1 MLGDR
6 KMRFRETSAKSGTGV
21 EETMEE
27 IMTDIVSRGGTN
39 DNKKAGKVVL
49 GQPPPE
55 ADTCC

>member
-1 MLGDR
+1 
-6 KMRFRETSAKSGTGV
+6 MRFRETSAKSGTGV

-27 IMTDIVSRGGTN
+27 IMTDIVSRGGTD
-39 DNKKAGKVVL
+39 DNKKTGKVVL